1 MVSGRSIGGW
11 TAHRPARHSSRRGW
25 SSFTRTS
32 SALPVAAGAAKVFL
46 MLREG
51 ARRMLMQVVEAEVEA
66 FIAAHADL
74 TDGQGRRRVVR
85 NGHAP
90 ERHIQTG
97 IGPLAVSRP
106 RVRDRGGDG
115 SGPVRFSSAVLPPYL
130 RRARNVEELLPWL
143 YLKGV
148 STGQ

>member
-1 MVSGRSIGGW
+1 MEEGTVV
-11 TAHRPARHSSRRGW
+11 P
-25 SSFTRTS
+25 
-32 SALPVAAGAAKVFL
+32 LPKPGATVADDPLLAV
-46 MLREG
+46 LREG

-74 TDGQGRRRVVR
+74 TDSQGRRRVVR

-106 RVRDRGGDG
+106 RVRDRGGG
-115 SGPVRFSSAVLPPYL
+115 GPGPGRLSSAVPPPYP
-130 RRARNVEELLPWL
+130 RRARNLPGLLPPL
-143 YLKGV
+143 YPKGV
-148 STGQ
+148 STRAFAGA

>member
-1 MVSGRSIGGW
+1 MEEPTVVPPP
-11 TAHRPARHSSRRGW
+11 RPGA
-25 SSFTRTS
+25 T
-32 SALPVAAGAAKVFL
+32 VADDPLLAV
-46 MLREG
+46 LREG

-130 RRARNVEELLPWL
+130 RRARNVEELLPWP
-143 YLKGV
+143 
-148 STGQ
+148 T

>member
-1 MVSGRSIGGW
+1 MEEGTVV
-11 TAHRPARHSSRRGW
+11 P
-25 SSFTRTS
+25 
-32 SALPVAAGAAKVFL
+32 LPKPGATVADDPLLAV
-46 MLREG
+46 LREG

-115 SGPVRFSSAVLPPYL
+115 SGPGRFSSALPPPHPPP
-130 RRARNVEELLPWL
+130 ARKAQEPLPRL
-143 YLKGV
+143 YPKGRSPRPV
-148 STGQ
+148 PGGLGGPPRPPP